1 MKFVLMFEA
10 GRLWRPGRQFTEK
23 EIEMRKG
30 ICRSFVVLFS
40 VALLT
45 AGCAK
50 QEMVKKDEP
59 VTPATPPAAATPAQ
73 PVKETKISQQAVQEA
88 PVAMKEETLSKDAA
102 SAQQQSLL
110 ETVYF
115 DFDSFVLTATA
126 RDVLSKDAEQIKK
139 KISGKIQV
147 EGHCDER
154 GSDEY
159 NLALGEK
166 RARAAMNYLVTLGVA
181 ADRLSVISYGK
192 EKPAEKGTGE
202 AAWAKNRRAEFVVK

>member
-1 MKFVLMFEA
+1 
-10 GRLWRPGRQFTEK
+10 
-23 EIEMRKG
+23 MRKG

-40 VALLT
+40 VSLLA

-59 VTPATPPAAATPAQ
+59 VTPTPPPAATAPAQ
-73 PVKETKISQQAVQEA
+73 PVKETKVSQQTVQEA
-88 PVAMKEETLSKDAA
+88 PASVKEETLSQNTAD
-102 SAQQQSLL
+102 AQQQGQL
-110 ETVYF
+110 EKVYF
-115 DFDSFVLTATA
+115 DFDSFVLTSTA
-126 RDVLSKDAEQIKK
+126 RDVLSKDAEQIIK
-139 KISGKIQV
+139 KISGKIQI

-166 RARAAMNYLVTLGVA
+166 RARAAMNYLVTLGVS

-202 AAWAKNRRAEFVVK
+202 AVWAKNRRAEFVVK